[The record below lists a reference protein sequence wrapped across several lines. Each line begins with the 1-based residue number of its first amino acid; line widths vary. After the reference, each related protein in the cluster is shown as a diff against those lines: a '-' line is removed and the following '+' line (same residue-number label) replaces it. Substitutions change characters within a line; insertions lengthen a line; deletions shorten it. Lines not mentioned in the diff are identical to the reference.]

1 MDATQA
7 AEPIARPHK
16 KPNLF
21 RVAVATVIGTAV
33 EAFDFLAYGTAA
45 ALVFNK
51 IFFPQFD
58 PVTGTLAA
66 FGAFASGMLARPI
79 GGILFGHFGDRIG
92 TQIHADAEPAADG
105 HMHRAHRT
113 AADL

>member
-33 EAFDFLAYGTAA
+33 EAFDFSPTAPPPHWYSTRSSSRSS
-45 ALVFNK
+45 
-51 IFFPQFD
+51 I
-58 PVTGTLAA
+58 
-66 FGAFASGMLARPI
+66 R
-79 GGILFGHFGDRIG
+79 
-92 TQIHADAEPAADG
+92 
-105 HMHRAHRT
+105 
-113 AADL
+113 